1 MPNVKGRHVTVFRE
15 QHRYVLGPSVA
26 IAANG
31 DWLVAFNM
39 ATRREVGRYSPK
51 PWLHP
56 PSDPDYRNYLAR
68 STDGGESWDYPRV
81 LPGYDW
87 HGLEHAGLCVLRNG
101 DLLASHYRRQ
111 FHALET
117 AEKLDLAGAVHQSPY
132 PWVVAHEGTHVHRS
146 RDHGLTWGETVRVD
160 TAPYISGYSPREA
173 VELADGRLL
182 MPLAAADP
190 FYDVYFEEMH
200 HEGHRVM
207 GGHQPPPLGNER
219 DADGNIAPGKSAA
232 FVAISTDGGS
242 SWRRTLECARD
253 PQVNFYEPAL
263 VRLREGRLICHLR
276 TEDSDAGGGYLYQVS
291 SDDDGATWSPVR
303 RLPIWGSPAHLV
315 QLADGRVLS
324 VYGHRREPFGIR
336 GCLSAD
342 GGESW
347 DIPGELVIRDDLV
360 QRVIGYPTSI
370 VLDDGHVFTVYWD
383 EDAVG
388 VTSIVG
394 TFYMP

>member
-1 MPNVKGRHVTVFRE
+1 MIDC
-15 QHRYVLGPSVA
+15 A
-26 IAANG
+26 
-31 DWLVAFNM
+31 
-39 ATRREVGRYSPK
+39 
-51 PWLHP
+51 
-56 PSDPDYRNYLAR
+56 
-68 STDGGESWDYPRV
+68 RV
-81 LPGYDW
+81 LRASPGNS
-87 HGLEHAGLCVLRNG
+87 LPLT
-101 DLLASHYRRQ
+101 
-111 FHALET
+111 ET
-117 AEKLDLAGAVHQSPY
+117 AYASGRVKLC
-132 PWVVAHEGTHVHRS
+132 TC
-146 RDHGLTWGETVRVD
+146 ETVRVD

-200 HEGHRVM
+200 REGHRVM

-219 DADGNIAPGKSAA
+219 DADGNIAPEKSAA
-232 FVAISTDGGS
+232 FDAISTDGGS
-242 SWRRTLECARD
+242 SW
-253 PQVNFYEPAL
+253 
-263 VRLREGRLICHLR
+263 
-276 TEDSDAGGGYLYQVS
+276 
-291 SDDDGATWSPVR
+291 R

>member
-1 MPNVKGRHVTVFRE
+1 MIDC
-15 QHRYVLGPSVA
+15 A
-26 IAANG
+26 
-31 DWLVAFNM
+31 
-39 ATRREVGRYSPK
+39 
-51 PWLHP
+51 
-56 PSDPDYRNYLAR
+56 
-68 STDGGESWDYPRV
+68 RV
-81 LPGYDW
+81 LRASPGNS
-87 HGLEHAGLCVLRNG
+87 LPLT
-101 DLLASHYRRQ
+101 
-111 FHALET
+111 ET
-117 AEKLDLAGAVHQSPY
+117 AYASGRVKLC
-132 PWVVAHEGTHVHRS
+132 TC
-146 RDHGLTWGETVRVD
+146 ETVRVD

-200 HEGHRVM
+200 RESHRVM

-242 SWRRTLECARD
+242 SW
-253 PQVNFYEPAL
+253 
-263 VRLREGRLICHLR
+263 
-276 TEDSDAGGGYLYQVS
+276 
-291 SDDDGATWSPVR
+291 R

-360 QRVIGYPTSI
+360 LRVIGYPTSI